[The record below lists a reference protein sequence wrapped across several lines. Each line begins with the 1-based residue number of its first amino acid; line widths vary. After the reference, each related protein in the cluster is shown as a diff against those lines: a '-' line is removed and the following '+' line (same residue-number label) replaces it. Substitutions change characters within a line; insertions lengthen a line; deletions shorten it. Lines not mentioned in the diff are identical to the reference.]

1 MARAALCCL
10 VEPGNQIVHEL
21 VAAEGPVGALDQ
33 LIEGDVRQEALRG
46 AVDARLRGGNPH
58 RLAERALEHAERLGA
73 RIAIPEDDEWPLPV
87 EELVRLAQP
96 GAATRVDRDVF
107 PPLCLWVRG
116 APPLSEAL
124 DRSVA
129 VIGSRAATGYGIHV
143 ATELGYGL
151 ADRGWTVVSGGAF
164 GIDAAAH
171 RGALTAGGLTVA
183 ILACGMDRPYPLGH
197 AALFDRIAESGLLVT
212 EWPPGAE
219 PFRHRFLVRNRVIAA
234 ATRGTVVV
242 EAAARSG
249 ARQTLGRA
257 IGLGRRAMVVPGP
270 VTSAMSV
277 GCHELI
283 RSYPQVRL
291 VTSVAHVV
299 EEVGLI
305 GEDLTPLPRG
315 PERPED
321 RLDSVAAQVLEAVP
335 RRRPIGL
342 DEVAARAGVDI
353 RTAMRQLS
361 LLDQLGL
368 VAGRDGAWRLAAP
381 ARAVRGLSPEAGTG

>member
-1 MARAALCCL
+1 MTELERIRLARVALSCL
-10 VEPGNQIVHEL
+10 VEPGNQIVHQM
-21 VAAEGPVGALDQ
+21 VVSDGPATTLHRVID
-33 LIEGDVRQEALRG
+33 GDLPDDALRG
-46 AVDARLRGGNPH
+46 AIAARLRGGDPH
-58 RLAERALEHAERLGA
+58 AIAEDALRRAARLGA
-73 RIAIPEDDEWPLPV
+73 RIAIPEEEDWPRPV

-107 PPLCLWVRG
+107 PPTCLWVRG
-116 APPLSEAL
+116 GRPLAETL

-129 VIGSRAATGYGIHV
+129 VVGSRAATAYGKHV

-151 ADRGWTVVSGGAF
+151 ADRGWAVVSGGAF
-164 GIDAAAH
+164 GVDAAAH
-171 RGALTAGGLTVA
+171 RGALTAGGVTVA
-183 ILACGMDRPYPLGH
+183 VLACGMDRPYPLGH
-197 AALFDRIAESGLLVT
+197 AALFDRIADSGLLIT

-257 IGLGRRAMVVPGP
+257 LGLDRHSMVVPGP

-277 GCHELI
+277 GCHELL
-283 RSYPQVRL
+283 RTNPDARL
-291 VTSVAHVV
+291 VAGVEHVL
-299 EEVGLI
+299 EEVGRI
-305 GEDLTPLPRG
+305 GEDLAPVPRG
-315 PERPED
+315 PERAED
-321 RLDSVAAQVLEAVP
+321 RLGPAASQVLEALH
-335 RRRPIGL
+335 RRRSVGL

-361 LLDQLGL
+361 LLDELGL
-368 VAGRDGAWRLAAP
+368 VARKDGDWMLAP
-381 ARAVRGLSPEAGTG
+381 RRQD